1 MNARRT
7 AEPAK
12 EPLPQSSSRRL
23 RLRPLKKR
31 AATIWVLL
39 AIFPPLVYEAEC
51 AASWQVEWE
60 KTVIAA
66 EKEGQLVISI
76 GSGPLTKQEP
86 LDAFQKAYPKIQVT
100 TVRGRGSQLGPR
112 IIAERRAA
120 RYLVDLVVTGKDT
133 AFATLYMG
141 KLLDPIKPALL
152 LPEVVDQ
159 SKWWQGKHKYADRE
173 GQYIF
178 VFTGIP
184 GGANVTYNTKLVNI
198 ETLQSYWDL
207 VHPKWKGKIVA
218 FDPRIAGAGTT
229 SIFLFYHPA
238 LGPNYMRRLYGE
250 MDVTLA
256 RDYRQST
263 DWLAQGK
270 FAICVPCPDVTKAIH
285 QGLPIAEAPGFKE
298 GEVMSSKGGTLSL
311 VNRAPH
317 PNAAKVFINWL
328 LSKEGQIEIQKGGQ
342 ARSDQYDSLRMDI
355 PKDIPEDVRRKEGV
369 TYFDSDDPR
378 FADRTPVDRLLR
390 EILR

>member
-1 MNARRT
+1 MISLFPFYFCFLPSWRKAVGFALVALLLPSSVYG
-7 AEPAK
+7 AEAGAP
-12 EPLPQSSSRRL
+12 
-23 RLRPLKKR
+23 
-31 AATIWVLL
+31 
-39 AIFPPLVYEAEC
+39 
-51 AASWQVEWE
+51 WQAEWE
-60 KTVIAA
+60 KTVAAA
-66 EKEGQLVISI
+66 EREGQLALYI

-86 LDAFQKAYPKIQVT
+86 LDVFQKVYPKIQVT
-100 TVRGRGSQLGPR
+100 TVRGRGSQMGPR
-112 IIAERRAA
+112 IFAERRAD

-141 KLLDPIKPALL
+141 KILDSIRPALI

-159 SKWWQGKHKYADRE
+159 SKWWQGRHKYADRE

-178 VFTGIP
+178 VFTGVP
-184 GGANVTYNTKLVNI
+184 GGATVSYNTKVVEAEMLK
-198 ETLQSYWDL
+198 SYWDL

-229 SIFLFYHPA
+229 SIFFFYHPP
-238 LGPNYMRRLYGE
+238 LGPNFMRRLYGE
-250 MDVTLA
+250 MDVALV

-270 FAICVPCPDVTKAIH
+270 FAFCVPCTDVSRAKQA
-285 QGLPIAEAPGFKE
+285 GLPIAEAYGFKE

-317 PNAAKVFINWL
+317 LNAAKVFINWL
-328 LSKEGQIEIQKGGQ
+328 LSREGQIEIQKGGK
-342 ARSDQYDSLRMDI
+342 ARSDQYDSLRVDI
-355 PKDIPEDVRRKEGV
+355 PKDMSEDVRRREGV
-369 TYFDSDDPR
+369 MYFDSDDPQ

-390 EILR
+390 EILK